1 MVTSYVLDTNAF
13 YTLGN
18 FYPLR
23 FPTIWERIDNLVRE
37 GRFWSVKEVRKEIE
51 YNCPFE
57 HIERWAHKNRR
68 IFRKPNPR
76 ELEVVAQ
83 IFQRKQFLGLVRRT
97 QILKGLPVADP
108 FIVAAAKIYE
118 STVVTQESL
127 KAGGARIPTVCK
139 EFDVACINMEQF
151 LEKEKLQY

>member
-1 MVTSYVLDTNAF
+1 MVASYVLDTNAF

-18 FYPLR
+18 FYPSR
-23 FPTIWERIDNLVRE
+23 FPTIWEHIENLVE
-37 GRFWSVKEVRKEIE
+37 EAQFWSVKEVRKEIE

-57 HIERWAHKNRR
+57 HIERWARKNRH
-68 IFRKPNPR
+68 IFRKPNPQ

-83 IFQRKQFLGLVRRT
+83 IFQRKHFLGLVRRT

-108 FIVAAAKIYE
+108 FIVAAAKIHE
-118 STVVTQESL
+118 GTVVTQESL

-139 EFDVACINMEQF
+139 EFDVSCINMEQF
-151 LEKEKLQY
+151 LEKEKLKY